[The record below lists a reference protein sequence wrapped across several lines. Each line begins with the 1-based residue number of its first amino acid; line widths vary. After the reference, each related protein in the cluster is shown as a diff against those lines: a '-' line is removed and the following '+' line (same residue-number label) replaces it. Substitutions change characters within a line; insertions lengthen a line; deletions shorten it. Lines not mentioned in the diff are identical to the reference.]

1 MEGTLAGSYKIENYV
16 IIWIIKIKGA
26 EGIYC
31 KNILNTYSIIHAC
44 TIGVFILFLVVW
56 IS

>member
-31 KNILNTYSIIHAC
+31 KNILNT
-44 TIGVFILFLVVW
+44 
-56 IS
+56 